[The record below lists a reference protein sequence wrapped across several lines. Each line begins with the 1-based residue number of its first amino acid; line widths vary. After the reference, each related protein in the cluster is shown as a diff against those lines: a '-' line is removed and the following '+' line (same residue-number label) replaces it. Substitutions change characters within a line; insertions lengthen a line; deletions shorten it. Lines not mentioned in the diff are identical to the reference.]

1 MLTIAALITPLTL
14 AVAPMAITVEDQA
27 KYSHQEQVIVS
38 LNDEPIYNSTSNG
51 TQTFDN
57 TNGKPKDSDND

>member
-27 KYSHQEQVIVS
+27 KYSHQEQVVVS
-38 LNDEPIYNSTSNG
+38 LNDEPIYNSTNNG
-51 TQTFDN
+51 TQTFYGD
-57 TNGKPKDSDND
+57 GKPYDSDSD